1 MDDAGTIEPILHL
14 QDGLLAWLQN
24 SVESADNRHGQNH
37 VAISASNVN
46 VSENVAQI
54 PQMKF
59 AIQLRCPFSIPL
71 KTPLITLLFSLEPDT
86 RATLAGC

>member
-14 QDGLLAWLQN
+14 QDGLLARPQN
-24 SVESADNRHGQNH
+24 SVESADNRHGQSH

-46 VSENVAQI
+46 VSENVVHN

-71 KTPLITLLFSLEPDT
+71 KTPLLPCCSPWNRALV
-86 RATLAGC
+86 RATGG